1 MQPAFRVEYLYNVS
15 QRFLEVRV
23 ILICYYSTQ
32 NPALI
37 NVAQNRANLT
47 I

>member
-1 MQPAFRVEYLYNVS
+1 MQPAFRVEYLYNVR
-15 QRFLEVRV
+15 QRFLEVRA
-23 ILICYYSTQ
+23 IFICHYSTQ

-37 NVAQNRANLT
+37 NVTQNRANLT